1 MRTMVLALLAV
12 VVTKRA
18 KLLPSTRRAKPRQG
32 VANCSAPVHVPDTL
46 AAAPVPFALY
56 SPPPSAAVESSQ
68 TQAICSAS
76 KAKP

>member
-1 MRTMVLALLAV
+1 MRTMVLALVAV

-18 KLLPSTRRAKPRQG
+18 KLLPSTRRVMVRQG
-32 VANCSAPVHVPDTL
+32 VAHSSAPVHVPDTL
-46 AAAPVPFALY
+46 AAVPVPFALY
-56 SPPPSAAVESSQ
+56 RPVASSQ